1 MHRRLLFNDSSILQH
16 DPGIGFPQQH
26 DQYWWVH
33 IMESRVKEVEIIDLV
48 ERAGEQQ
55 ATSQVVIV
63 NC

>member
-1 MHRRLLFNDSSILQH
+1 
-16 DPGIGFPQQH
+16 
-26 DQYWWVH
+26 
-33 IMESRVKEVEIIDLV
+33 MESRVKEVENIDLI